1 MNNLIPVAGTH
12 APEPRRDRSFERLH
26 QRTRMGVA
34 RVEQQTVIDVA
45 QVQRQVIVQSERIS
59 GVDSLTRDA
68 MIDCALRDGLVGVL
82 AGENPVLRED
92 LRYFSDIAKLGS
104 GELIID
110 TVRNFRHQ

>member
-12 APEPRRDRSFERLH
+12 APEPRRDKSFERLH

-68 MIDCALRDGLVGVL
+68 MIDCALRDGLVGSWQ
-82 AGENPVLRED
+82 ARIQSCEKTCATSRTLRSWA
-92 LRYFSDIAKLGS
+92 LVS
-104 GELIID
+104 
-110 TVRNFRHQ
+110 